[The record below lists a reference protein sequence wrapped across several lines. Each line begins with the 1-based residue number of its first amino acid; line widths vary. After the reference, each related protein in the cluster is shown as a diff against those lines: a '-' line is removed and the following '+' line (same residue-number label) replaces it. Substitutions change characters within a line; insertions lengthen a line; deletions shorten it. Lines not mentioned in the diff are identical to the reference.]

1 MEVYNAIIQ
10 AIGSLGFPIVAYLL
24 MVKEMR
30 DEREK
35 HAEESKST
43 AAAIANNTEA
53 LIRLCDKLDKEV

>member
-1 MEVYNAIIQ
+1 MEIYNAVIQ

-35 HAEESKST
+35 HAVET
-43 AAAIANNTEA
+43 AATSAAIQNNTEA
-53 LIRLCDKLDKEV
+53 IIRLCDKLDKGV

>member
-35 HAEESKST
+35 HASETAAT
-43 AAAIANNTEA
+43 AAAIQNNTEA
-53 LIRLCDKLDKEV
+53 IIRLCNKLEREV